1 MKVQIAPFDIGVIAI
16 VLVIFAFIS
25 IFLLENLHIFTT
37 TIVVKV
43 VYDTNEAYRFLV
55 SLLSLNYT
63 SLSTYE
69 MISSIDYSNDPNFI
83 TFLNLSL
90 YGYFEKTPKCYKL
103 TLGSKVI
110 LEFRN
115 QGYSGDCSDT
125 RFNAKV
131 PIFLP
136 YNKAKSVEYL
146 YLNYER

>member
-1 MKVQIAPFDIGVIAI
+1 MKGQIAPFDIGVIAI

-69 MISSIDYSNDPNFI
+69 VISSIDYSNDPNFI
-83 TFLNLSL
+83 TFLNSSL
-90 YGYFEKTPKCYKL
+90 YGYFEKIPKCYKL

-110 LEFRN
+110 LEFRR

>member
-1 MKVQIAPFDIGVIAI
+1 MKGQIAPFDIGVIAI
-16 VLVIFAFIS
+16 VLVIFVI
-25 IFLLENLHIFTT
+25 IVTFLQLPILKD
-37 TIVVKV
+37 TILAIDIIYNK
-43 VYDTNEAYRFLV
+43 NEAYRLLV
-55 SLLSLNYT
+55 SLLSLKYNNEDVYKMV
-63 SLSTYE
+63 SFLY
-69 MISSIDYSNDPNFI
+69 YNNDENFVS
-83 TFLNLSL
+83 FLNQSL
-90 YGYFEKTPKCYKL
+90 YDYFDYIPKCYKL